1 MIKLDRFQLLLARI
15 CLLRRQLAMN
25 ASMARL
31 DSQYDAVD

>member
-1 MIKLDRFQLLLARI
+1 MIKLDRFQLLLART
-15 CLLRRQLAMN
+15 CLLGRQLEMN